1 MGTAKITPLNIG
13 KLRFDLTD
21 IYSLP
26 TDHSDTGQVADIPMF
41 CFHISIPGRSV
52 IVDAV
57 AYNFEKMSE
66 TYQIPGYEP
75 PPNLLE
81 QLSAHSIE
89 AEQVS
94 DVIITHAH
102 SDHYAALCKEMNGHH
117 QLSFPNAQHYLNVA
131 DWHPEHFEALEQRTL
146 RLVEQKRMLIL
157 TAGVVDLGDGM
168 TILPMP
174 GESPGH
180 QILHLAGEAEGQ
192 DTYFA
197 GDLYH
202 HQIEFMDEAINV
214 SWADLKEIQASKS
227 ALMKR
232 LACEGGAVYFTH
244 ISGCYC
250 VVKGANGKMEWQEQ
264 QQQSHLTNVA
274 AGLQD
279 RGSFN

>member
-26 TDHSDTGQVADIPMF
+26 TDHSNKGQEAEIPMF
-41 CFHISIPGRSV
+41 CFHISIPGRAV

-66 TYQIPGYEP
+66 TYQIPGFEP

-102 SDHYAALCKEMNGHH
+102 SDHYAALCKGMNGHH
-117 QLSFPNAQHYLNVA
+117 QLSFPNAKHYLNVA
-131 DWHPEHFEALEQRTL
+131 DWQPECFEALEERTL
-146 RLVEQKRMLIL
+146 RLVEQKRILIL
-157 TAGVVDLGDGM
+157 TEGVVDLGDGM

-180 QILHLAGEAEGQ
+180 QILYLAEEGEGQ

-214 SWADLKEIQASKS
+214 GWADLKEMQASKS

-232 LACEGGAVYFTH
+232 LSSEGGVVYFTH
-244 ISGCYC
+244 ISGCYR
-250 VVKGANGKMEWQEQ
+250 VVEGANGKKEWQEAREDD
-264 QQQSHLTNVA
+264 HA
-274 AGLQD
+274 
-279 RGSFN
+279 